1 MYHHDPNVFPDP
13 EVFRPER
20 WLVSDGEFNELKKY
34 MMPFSRGSRMCVA
47 MKYVISQI
55 SLFTKRT
62 DVPLKTHFTF
72 LIACTILVFPFLFFS
87 FLSFS
92 FFFFS

>member
-20 WLVSDGEFNELKKY
+20 WLVGDEEFHELQKY

-47 MKYVISQI
+47 MKYV
-55 SLFTKRT
+55 SLQS
-62 DVPLKTHFTF
+62 PCLQS
-72 LIACTILVFPFLFFS
+72 IPILM
-87 FLSFS
+87 
-92 FFFFS
+92 